1 MRRRGGRTV
10 PIASEIRN
18 ARRRK
23 GWTQTDLAVQLGVSM
38 RTVSRWEAGAS
49 TPRFKERERLAAL
62 LGIPVLMAAS
72 RPPRRP
78 ATRPAA
84 FLEGVRNRIA
94 SALAAY
100 SAERGV

>member
-1 MRRRGGRTV
+1 MV
-10 PIASEIRN
+10 PMASEIRN

-62 LGIPVLMAAS
+62 LGIPMLRTVS
-72 RPPRRP
+72 RPRRP
-78 ATRPAA
+78 ATRPPD
-84 FLEGVRNRIA
+84 FLDGVRSRIA

-100 SAERGV
+100 SAQRGV